1 MKFEFSAGGI
11 VCKGEKV
18 LLIKTEDLKGNP
30 VWTFPKGVIEKGEKA
45 KDAALREVREETGY
59 DVKIVRLLDVVE
71 YFFRREGELIKKS
84 VKWFLMEPIKRME
97 EPDWEVSEITWI
109 KYDEAKELLTYKSDR
124 KLIQL
129 IIEASE

>member
-30 VWTFPKGVIEKGEKA
+30 VWTFPKGIIEKGEKA

-109 KYDEAKELLTYKSDR
+109 KYDEVKELLTYKSDR

>member
-11 VCKGEKV
+11 VCKGENV

-30 VWTFPKGVIEKGEKA
+30 VWTFPKGIIEKGEKA

-59 DVKIVRLLDVVE
+59 DVKIVRLFDVVE

>member
-109 KYDEAKELLTYKSDR
+109 KYDEAKELLTYKSDS

>member
-71 YFFRREGELIKKS
+71 YFFRKEGELIKKS

>member
-84 VKWFLMEPIKRME
+84 VKWFLMEPIKKMG

>member
-30 VWTFPKGVIEKGEKA
+30 VWTFPKGIIEKGEKA

>member
-30 VWTFPKGVIEKGEKA
+30 VWTFPKGIIEKGEKA
-45 KDAALREVREETGY
+45 KDATLREVREETGY

>member
-109 KYDEAKELLTYKSDR
+109 KYDEVKELLTYKSDR

>member
-30 VWTFPKGVIEKGEKA
+30 VWTFPKGIIEKGEKA

-59 DVKIVRLLDVVE
+59 DVKIVRLFDVVE

>member
-59 DVKIVRLLDVVE
+59 DVKIVRLLEVVE

-129 IIEASE
+129 INEASE

>member
-30 VWTFPKGVIEKGEKA
+30 VWTFPKGIIEKGEKA

-109 KYDEAKELLTYKSDR
+109 KYDEAKELLTYRSDR